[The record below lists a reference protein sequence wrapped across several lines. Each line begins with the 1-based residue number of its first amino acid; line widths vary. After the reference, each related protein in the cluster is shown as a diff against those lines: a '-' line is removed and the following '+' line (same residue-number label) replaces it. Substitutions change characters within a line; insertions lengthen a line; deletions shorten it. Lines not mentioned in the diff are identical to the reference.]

1 MPQKYMVCVVKNCQ
15 ESSVSMFLFSQA
27 KIYHLSEKHKQQNI
41 KILLKKK
48 YTAVL
53 LWTKIRGD
61 YICFSFN
68 FIQPTLRSLQS
79 RNKFSIS
86 WHSYIPPWSWP
97 TSDLCNVGT
106 TEALNSGGF
115 RCCFLRLRCSSGPQ
129 GLRGLPQG
137 LTSGPHFYLRASP
150 AQKLPIILDQGPPR
164 FLRGPEVNFPNKWM
178 ATVQSTSQACQVK
191 WYSNCSK

>member
-1 MPQKYMVCVVKNCQ
+1 MGRRRKKWKGERMARKKLDDVGAENLPKITANVQKRWRGSRSGLIFCRM
-15 ESSVSMFLFSQA
+15 
-27 KIYHLSEKHKQQNI
+27 
-41 KILLKKK
+41 KILTMSRKK
-48 YTAVL
+48 AQIAML
-53 LWTKIRGD
+53 
-61 YICFSFN
+61 N
-68 FIQPTLRSLQS
+68 A
-79 RNKFSIS
+79 
-86 WHSYIPPWSWP
+86 PWSWP
-97 TSDLCNVGT
+97 TSDSCTVGN